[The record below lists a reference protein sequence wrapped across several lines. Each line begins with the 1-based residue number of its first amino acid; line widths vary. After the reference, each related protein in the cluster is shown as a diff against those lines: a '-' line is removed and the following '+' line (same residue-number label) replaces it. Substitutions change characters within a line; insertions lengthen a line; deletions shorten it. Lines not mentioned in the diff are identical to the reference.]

1 MVNFISPVFPLS
13 TGAHTESNKCLDQFV
28 MVRTGSRSF
37 CKEGRNG
44 GNPHGSNGT
53 VADSS
58 WLKGWKLLPS
68 TEMTITDGDFQL
80 FVSRKWKP
88 RMCAVYHKAWQ
99 RKVLCWI
106 CRVVQ
111 LLERFPPNFPP
122 LMSEC
127 FAKMANNHLA
137 EEKRGTFSARARSE
151 IEKVYLKK
159 NLRTQIRFF
168 RSLFMGEI

>member
-1 MVNFISPVFPLS
+1 MLIQSQTSAS
-13 TGAHTESNKCLDQFV
+13 TSLWWSELVPGAFA
-28 MVRTGSRSF
+28 R
-37 CKEGRNG
+37 KEETVEI
-44 GNPHGSNGT
+44 HMGSNGT

-137 EEKRGTFSARARSE
+137 EKKRGTFSARARSE